1 MEEGGQATEGCCCG
15 QGRTVEEPRERDK
28 NEEERR
34 VVFEELLKISVSE
47 LEKFLTTKTVV
58 GEPIVI
64 GEVTLIPI
72 QTATFGY
79 GTGGGEGGNEKGDK
93 GTGGGG
99 GAGASLKPLAIVAV
113 KGTDVQVYTLGNKG
127 VIEKI
132 ASMIP
137 ECMARMKLGK
147 GKKDEKGEKCEK
159 DE

>member
-1 MEEGGQATEGCCCG
+1 MS
-15 QGRTVEEPRERDK
+15 
-28 NEEERR
+28 
-34 VVFEELLKISVSE
+34 FEELLKVSVAE

-72 QTATFGY
+72 QTANFGY
-79 GTGGGEGGNEKGDK
+79 GSGGGEGSGDKGEK

-99 GAGASLKPLAIVAV
+99 GAGASLKPIAIVAV
-113 KGTDVQVYTLGNKG
+113 KGGDVQVYTLGNKG

-137 ECMARMKLGK
+137 EALSKIKMGK
-147 GKKDEKGEKCEK
+147 GKKDESGEKSDKE
-159 DE
+159 D

>member
-1 MEEGGQATEGCCCG
+1 MS
-15 QGRTVEEPRERDK
+15 
-28 NEEERR
+28 
-34 VVFEELLKISVSE
+34 FEELLKISVSE

-79 GTGGGEGGNEKGDK
+79 GSGGGEGQGDKGEK

-137 ECMARMKLGK
+137 EALSKIKIGK
-147 GKKDEKGEKCEK
+147 GKKDEKDGKGDK